1 MVLSLPTLMLKDVL
15 RQRQNWAMDHRL
27 LSKKREKNKV
37 VVRLASK
44 EAHSNI
50 AKSLSAVPYNAVVG
64 NAIMF

>member
-1 MVLSLPTLMLKDVL
+1 MLEDVL

-27 LSKKREKNKV
+27 FAKRREKTKV

-50 AKSLSAVPYNAVVG
+50 AKSLRAVPYDEVVG
-64 NAIMF
+64 NAITF

>member
-50 AKSLSAVPYNAVVG
+50 AKSLSAVPYDEVVG